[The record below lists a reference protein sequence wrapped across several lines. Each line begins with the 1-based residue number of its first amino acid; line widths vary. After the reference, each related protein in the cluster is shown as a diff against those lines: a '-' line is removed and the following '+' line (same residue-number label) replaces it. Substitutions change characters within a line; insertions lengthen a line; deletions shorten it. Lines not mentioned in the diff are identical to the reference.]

1 MWTERG
7 IEMKK
12 LLCLAI
18 VAIMALCCAAL
29 PAMADSHPL
38 IYKVTDAEGHY
49 VYLMGTMHVAS
60 QDTFPIAKLDEVM
73 GQVDHVIFELDESNM
88 AKIASGT
95 LEDASS
101 AEAAAQMFVKDNGLS
116 NPGAQM
122 IAELLN
128 VIMHTP
134 VDAETLKVMPLPL
147 LAQLVQTQIM
157 AALGYDAT
165 GHGVDTYLFGEAKK
179 RNLKISGVE
188 TLEDQMKAMEAET
201 AAIGQ
206 DSAAVE
212 KNIAEMIGNL
222 EKLKQEL
229 DDVVKAYNTGDKET
243 LIRYFS
249 AEAARSSV
257 DGSRNARFLEATQ
270 KALKDG
276 GRTLIAIGEYHIIA
290 EDGLV
295 NTLTQAGCT
304 VTPVK

>member
-1 MWTERG
+1 
-7 IEMKK
+7 MKK
-12 LLCLAI
+12 LLCLALI
-18 VAIMALCCAAL
+18 AIMALSCAAL

-73 GQVDHVIFELDESNM
+73 GQVDHVIFEMDEANM
-88 AKIASGT
+88 EKIASGA
-95 LEDASS
+95 LENASS
-101 AEAAAQMFVKDNGLS
+101 AEAAAQMFVTDNGLS
-116 NPGAQM
+116 DPGAQM
-122 IAELLN
+122 IAEFLSE
-128 VIMHTP
+128 IMHTP
-134 VDAETLKVMPLPL
+134 VEAETLKVMPLPL
-147 LAQLVQTQIM
+147 LAQLVQTQTM
-157 AALGYDAT
+157 AALGYDVT
-165 GHGVDTYLFGEAKK
+165 GRSVDAYLFGEAKK
-179 RNLKISGVE
+179 RSLKISGVE
-188 TLEDQMKAMEAET
+188 TPEEQMKAMEAET

-206 DSAAVE
+206 NPAMIE

-222 EKLKQEL
+222 EKVKQEL
-229 DDVVKAYNTGDKET
+229 DAVVKAYNTGDKDT
-243 LIRYFS
+243 LLRYFT

-257 DGSRNARFLEATQ
+257 DGSRNARFLEAAQ

-295 NTLTQAGCT
+295 NTLAQAGCT